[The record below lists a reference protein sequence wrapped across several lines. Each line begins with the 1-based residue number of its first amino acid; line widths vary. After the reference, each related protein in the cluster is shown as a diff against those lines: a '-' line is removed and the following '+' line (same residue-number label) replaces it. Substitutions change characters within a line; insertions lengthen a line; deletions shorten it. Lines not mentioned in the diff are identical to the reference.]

1 MPALEFREL
10 LSKEMKICPH
20 NADMYKFEFLLLDLF
35 GLGVLP
41 NVQSCY
47 YGPWISEYRCV

>member
-20 NADMYKFEFLLLDLF
+20 NADMYKLEFLLLDLF

-47 YGPWISEYRCV
+47 YGPWISEYRGV